1 MNDVEIILPEV
12 FGRSKI
18 ACVIEGTVTFKLDF
32 GRLNA
37 VVQIIDAG
45 DLARNQVRAL
55 QAAKRMILRIK
66 LAQGEEMTGR
76 GLEMHPGRDL

>member
-1 MNDVEIILPEV
+1 MSDVEIILPQQ
-12 FGRSKI
+12 FNASKI

-37 VVQIIDAG
+37 VVHIIDAG
-45 DLARNQVRAL
+45 DLAQNQVRAL
-55 QAAKRMILRIK
+55 QAAKRMILRVK

-76 GLEMHPGRDL
+76 GLEKHLGRDL